1 MDKYALNGEWGGQLG
16 APYAATAHSFL
27 FRVTDPGFRHR
38 CPPLPPAITGT
49 GSRPLLIN
57 PRARCPLAL
66 PFPFVIVPW
75 RLFSKIHVHHFP
87 PSYH

>member
-1 MDKYALNGEWGGQLG
+1 MGGQLG

-27 FRVTDPGFRHR
+27 FRVVDPA
-38 CPPLPPAITGT
+38 PSPLPAVTGT

-57 PRARCPLAL
+57 PHACCLPAL

-75 RLFSKIHVHHFP
+75 RLFLIFAILHSPALHH
-87 PSYH
+87 